1 MSRVLKEVLRHAVP
15 MSIYVRRRP
24 LTPQLAPARLA
35 DYLQALRDRVELPG
49 TILEVGCFEG
59 GATIVACR
67 MLRDMGHER
76 PYVCVDTF
84 DGFVPDQFE
93 VDVKHGTPARLETGF
108 SRNPLSLFE
117 RRMRHFDFPVEAI
130 QGDIV
135 EIDAARLPDP
145 ISVCLMDV
153 DLAVPIREGLAKVG
167 PRMATGGVILVDDCD
182 EATDWRG
189 ARVGYEEY
197 MRKTSREP
205 RYSVSGFGVVHC

>member
-1 MSRVLKEVLRHAVP
+1 
-15 MSIYVRRRP
+15 
-24 LTPQLAPARLA
+24 
-35 DYLQALRDRVELPG
+35 
-49 TILEVGCFEG
+49 
-59 GATIVACR
+59 
-67 MLRDMGHER
+67 MGHER

-197 MRKTSREP
+197 MRETSREP